1 MLSLI
6 IDCLKMHIE
15 IDNAIDGV
23 DMLIEG
29 FFVAGKP
36 TKKLK
41 YCLIKLLDKVKL
53 DSKLCV

>member
-41 YCLIKLLDKVKL
+41 YFLSKLLDKVKL
-53 DSKLCV
+53 D